1 MTADERETDGQ
12 AGDQAVDDGEIV
24 YIESEAGPAECLRC
38 GLRVD
43 RVTPGY
49 VEGRETPVEGREECP
64 RCGDLGKPRIYRWDE
79 EVA

>member
-1 MTADERETDGQ
+1 MTQIRAERQ
-12 AGDQAVDDGEIV
+12 VGDRAVGDGEIV
-24 YIESEAGPAECLRC
+24 YIDSEAGPAECLRC

-49 VEGRETPVEGREECP
+49 VEDREIPVEGREECP
-64 RCGDLGKPRIYRWDE
+64 RCGDLRKSRIYRWDE